1 MSVPPDDTTA
11 PRFKWPFLAAIFLVA
26 VGLFVLGKSPSH
38 SPKAQLLVPPAK
50 DQKLAAPIKVHV
62 IGAVKMP
69 GLYECRSTE
78 RIQDAINRA
87 GGPTSDANINAVNL
101 SAFLED
107 GQQINVP
114 SVVVVAP
121 APVSPQPPVA
131 YTNSFEPPNNQP
143 LNLNTATREQ
153 LEALPGIGPVT
164 AEKILVARQKKNG
177 FKSVEEL
184 DEIPRIG
191 AKTIEQL
198 RPLVT
203 VN

>member
-1 MSVPPDDTTA
+1 MSVPPDDTTT
-11 PRFKWPFLAAIFLVA
+11 PQFKWPLLAAIVLVA
-26 VGLFVLGKSPSH
+26 VGLFVLGKLPAQ
-38 SPKAQLLVPPAK
+38 SPKAQLLVPPAR
-50 DQKLAAPIKVHV
+50 DQKLAKPIQVHV

-69 GLYECRSTE
+69 GLYACRSTE

-87 GGPTSDANINAVNL
+87 GGPTPDANINAVNL

-114 SVVVVAP
+114 TVVVPAP
-121 APVSPQPPVA
+121 ASPPPPIA
-131 YTNSFEPPNNQP
+131 FTGGFEPSHSRP
-143 LNLNTATREQ
+143 LNLNTATREE
-153 LEALPGIGPVT
+153 LETLPGIGPIT
-164 AEKILVARQKKNG
+164 AEKILAARQKNNG

-184 DEIPRIG
+184 DEIPGIG
-191 AKTIEQL
+191 VKTIETL